1 MRSQHS
7 RTAKRRLTAVPV
19 PLFSSRLSPWHAA
32 ITLFLAASAPL
43 AWSQPSSTFKIGILN
58 DASGPYT
65 DLSGPGSVVAAKM
78 AINDFG
84 GKVLGRP
91 IELLEGDHLNKPDTA
106 LTIARQWYD
115 SGARAIFDIGVAPVA
130 IAIQDLAKQ
139 KNRIAVFTSSGSSD
153 LTGKYCSPN
162 GIQWVYNT
170 YPQVRASTRGVLDSG
185 GKNWYFIT
193 VDYTYGKS
201 VQSDATKML
210 QADGGRVIGATTHAL
225 AASDFSSQLLQAQ
238 ASGAQVIGLATTS
251 VQTSGMVKQADEFGL
266 RAKGQRL
273 APLSLQLY
281 DVKALGL
288 KAAQDLLVGEA
299 YYWDQSDDTRKFAM
313 RFKEQLGKHR
323 MPNMSQAGTYGAVL
337 HYLKAVAAAG
347 TDDTAAVL
355 AKMKSLPINDFMTK
369 NGSIR
374 EDGQVMRDFYIFRVK
389 KLAESKGE
397 WDLYAPVATLPRDV
411 AQRPADKSVCNLV
424 K

>member
-1 MRSQHS
+1 MNNLTHEGRQRALLPVFAPRSQ
-7 RTAKRRLTAVPV
+7 RRLYG
-19 PLFSSRLSPWHAA
+19 AA
-32 ITLFLAASAPL
+32 MAIALAAGVTPAGAQSANAL
-43 AWSQPSSTFKIGILN
+43 KIGIMN
-58 DASGPYT
+58 DASGPYV
-65 DLSGPGSVVAAKM
+65 DLSGPGSVVAARM
-78 AINDFG
+78 AIEDFG

-91 IELLEGDHLNKPDTA
+91 VELLVGDHLNKADTA

-115 SGARAIFDIGVAPVA
+115 GGARAIFDIGVAPVA
-130 IAIQDLAKQ
+130 IAVQDLAKQ
-139 KNRIAVFTSSGSSD
+139 KNRIAVFTSSGSSE

-170 YPQVRASTRGVLDSG
+170 YPQVRSSTRGVLDAG
-185 GKNWYFIT
+185 GKKWYFIT

-201 VQSDATKML
+201 MQNDARKML
-210 QADGGRVIGATTHAL
+210 ERDGASLVGATTHPL

-238 ASGAQVIGLATTS
+238 SSGAQVIGLATTT
-251 VQTSGMVKQADEFGL
+251 VQTSGMIKQADEFGL
-266 RAKGQRL
+266 RAKGQKL

-288 KAAQDLLVGEA
+288 KAAQDLVLGEA
-299 YYWDQSDDTRKFAM
+299 YYWDQNEETRKFAL
-313 RFKEQLGKHR
+313 RFKERVGKNR

-355 AKMKSLPINDFMTK
+355 ASMKSMPINDFMTK

-374 EDGQVMRDFYIFRVK
+374 ADGQVMRDFYIFRVK
-389 KLAESKGE
+389 KPAESKGE
-397 WDLYAPVATLPRDV
+397 WDLYAPVATLPRDI
-411 AQRPADKSVCNLV
+411 AQRPADKDVCNLV